1 MKRFVNIITT
11 FRLIYTLFLPALKMK
26 ISRMAFIINIIC
38 LFLTDTI
45 DGFLARKCKVQ
56 TLYGALMDTIADK
69 ALCIVLLILL
79 AEKIDMIGILII
91 LEIIIATINTTAMI
105 RRKKTKSTMT
115 GKIKMCVLS
124 ATIAL
129 NYLYCF
135 NLVGKTIAATSIAIT
150 ILTQIITV
158 INYIKFTLNSPKM
171 EQKTIF
177 EVRNLQD
184 LKYVLFDTEY
194 YLSSL

>member
-11 FRLIYTLFLPALKMK
+11 FRFVYTLFLPVLKMK

-79 AEKIDMIGILII
+79 AEKIDVISILII
-91 LEIIIATINTTAMI
+91 FEIIIAIINTIAMI
-105 RRKKTKSTMT
+105 RGKKTKSTMT
-115 GKIKMCVLS
+115 GKVKMCVLS
-124 ATIAL
+124 TTIAL

-135 NLVGKTIAATSIAIT
+135 GVVERTIAATSIGIT

-171 EQKTIF
+171 EEKTIF
-177 EVRNLQD
+177 EVRNIKD

-194 YLSSL
+194 YLNSL

>member
-11 FRLIYTLFLPALKMK
+11 FRFVYTLFLPVLKMK

-79 AEKIDMIGILII
+79 AEKIDVISILII
-91 LEIIIATINTTAMI
+91 FEIIIAIINTIAMI
-105 RRKKTKSTMT
+105 RGKKTKSTMT
-115 GKIKMCVLS
+115 GKVKMCVLS
-124 ATIAL
+124 TTIAL

-135 NLVGKTIAATSIAIT
+135 GVFERTLAATSIGIT

-171 EQKTIF
+171 EEKTIF
-177 EVRNLQD
+177 EVRNIKD

-194 YLSSL
+194 YLNSL